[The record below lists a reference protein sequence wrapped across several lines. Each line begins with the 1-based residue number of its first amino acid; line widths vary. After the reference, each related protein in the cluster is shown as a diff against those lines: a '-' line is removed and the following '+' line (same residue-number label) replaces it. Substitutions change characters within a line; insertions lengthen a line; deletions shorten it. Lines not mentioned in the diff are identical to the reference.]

1 MEALNLTRVPTT
13 SKWRQAGN
21 VYYPPDIREVSAEL
35 PPPTALA
42 SVSSEQPLIIQ
53 ASLPLAEVSKGLGQA
68 GDQGQ
73 GFELNK
79 DKGKGK
85 EFKPLSKAKD
95 PKAALSSRMPL
106 LRPRMLLSR
115 QRRPRPN
122 PKRLILRL
130 KMLLPL
136 SQATKKTLLRSPRHS
151 LGSLSFALLVFCL
164 HVNFLDCGSFAVVP
178 GVLFLYLMK
187 RLQTLQYLLLIDR
200 NHCFALY

>member
-1 MEALNLTRVPTT
+1 
-13 SKWRQAGN
+13 
-21 VYYPPDIREVSAEL
+21 
-35 PPPTALA
+35 
-42 SVSSEQPLIIQ
+42 
-53 ASLPLAEVSKGLGQA
+53 
-68 GDQGQ
+68 
-73 GFELNK
+73 
-79 DKGKGK
+79 
-85 EFKPLSKAKD
+85 
-95 PKAALSSRMPL
+95 MPL